1 MRSTHEVLESHLA
14 YRRAGELEADLAR
27 NHADDVVLLSWGEGV
42 EHGKEG
48 VRRLA
53 GILGSS
59 VEAGTS
65 TYDRLVV
72 DDAYGMLHWRARDGG
87 TDVRDGADSYVV
99 RDGVIVA
106 QTIAYA
112 VDRPG

>member
-1 MRSTHEVLESHLA
+1 MRSTREVLESHLA
-14 YRRAGELEADLAR
+14 YRSAGDLEADLAR
-27 NHADDVVLLSWGEGV
+27 NYADDVVLLSWGEGV
-42 EHGKEG
+42 RHGKDG

-53 GILGSS
+53 GILGCY
-59 VEAGTS
+59 VEAGTY

-72 DDAYGMLHWRARDGG
+72 DDAYGMLHWRAQDGR
-87 TDVRDGADSYVV
+87 THVRAGADSYVV

-112 VDRPG
+112 VDRAG